1 MRPVHPGPSASPIP
15 IGARIRNARKAQG
28 LTLAQVADSSGLTKG
43 FLSRLERDETSPSV
57 ATLVQLCQVLSLSLG
72 ALFAEPEIQKISVD
86 EAPLINLG
94 GSGVTELLISPRAES
109 RVQVIRSSMAPGA
122 SGGHELYTISSEV
135 EVLHVFSGAV
145 TVHFVDR
152 NVSLGGGDSLTFP
165 GREPHNWD
173 ADPVTGAEVVW
184 VIVPASW
191 SGTS

>member
-1 MRPVHPGPSASPIP
+1 MRPMHPDPSAARIA
-15 IGARIRNARKAQG
+15 IGARIRNARTAQG
-28 LTLAQVADSSGLTKG
+28 LTLAQVSEGSGLTKG

-57 ATLVQLCQVLSLSLG
+57 ATLVQLCQVLSLPLG
-72 ALFAEPEIQKISVD
+72 ALFAEPDIQKVSLD

-94 GSGVTELLISPRAES
+94 GTGITDRLISPRGES
-109 RVQVIRSSMAPGA
+109 RLQVIRSRMLAGA
-122 SGGHELYTISSEV
+122 SGGAELYTISSQV
-135 EVLHVFSGAV
+135 ELLHVLSGGL

-152 NVSLGGGDSLTFP
+152 NVELAAGDSLTFP

-173 ADPVTGAEVVW
+173 ADPATGAEVAW

>member
-1 MRPVHPGPSASPIP
+1 MRPVHAGPNAAPIA

-28 LTLAQVADSSGLTKG
+28 LTLSQVADSSGLTKG

-72 ALFAEPEIQKISVD
+72 ALFAEPEIQKVSVD

-94 GSGVTELLISPRAES
+94 GTGVTERLISPRAEA
-109 RVQVIRSSMAPGA
+109 RVQVIRSSMQPGA
-122 SGGHELYTISSEV
+122 TGGTELYTISSQV
-135 EVLHVFSGAV
+135 EVLHVLSGAV

-152 NVSLGGGDSLTFP
+152 DVALTAGDSLTFP

-173 ADPVTGAEVVW
+173 ADPVAGAEVTW